1 MPDRNETALTLDD
14 VVVTAG
20 NSRLLDGVCMH
31 LSAGRIV
38 AVIGAN
44 GAGKTTLLDTIC
56 GMLPCAEGRVLIGN
70 GSAPDGTHPKVGRV
84 FQGSPMPETLTVAE
98 MCDIATRDAAEADAL
113 MERFGLTP
121 HATSFVAEL
130 STGMRRILDLA
141 MATVGDP
148 DVLLLDEPASG
159 LAVAEVEL
167 LAEMLIRWRDDTG
180 GTVLLVEHDP
190 PLVRRIADEVIV
202 LDAGKVLMRGAPE
215 EILDATPVRPTR
227 FHDPTTATFR
237 EALGRVAEDAA
248 PAAPPVRRVLST
260 WSLLRLGLRE
270 FSAGMA
276 SVLILG
282 VLNRVMKV
290 ELGISLLAVAV
301 ILASYNLAAPIA
313 LAIGH
318 RSDTHPIRGRRR
330 TPYIIGGAI
339 VTGLTVAAAPHVAG
353 RLASGLDAVS
363 VLLALALFIV
373 MGIGMYGAG
382 TVFFALIADLA
393 PPPERGHAASIVYF
407 ELMAGILAGV
417 ALTASVVGKQA
428 DGLSTLFAL
437 AGLLIVALTVL
448 AVWGQ
453 EDRIDPD
460 AIARPED
467 AVPFREAMGSIAKM
481 SQARLF
487 FAFMVATTL
496 FLFLQQAVLEP
507 YGGDVLGLD
516 VRQTASFNAV
526 MTIGIL
532 IGMVWAGKSK
542 AQQLGHKRVAT
553 WGLLLSVFGFS
564 WLALAANAGSQPPSW
579 LSIFVIG
586 LASGLFNVSVLALMM
601 GMADG
606 RRTALFMGAWTVA
619 HSLADGMATAGG
631 GIIHDLASRV
641 VSHQGTAYA
650 LVFAIEALGMLACLP
665 MLRAIDPERFAAEAA
680 ESEPPVAPND
690 GDRDGERAAAGALV
704 RA

>member
-1 MPDRNETALTLDD
+1 
-14 VVVTAG
+14 
-20 NSRLLDGVCMH
+20 
-31 LSAGRIV
+31 
-38 AVIGAN
+38 
-44 GAGKTTLLDTIC
+44 
-56 GMLPCAEGRVLIGN
+56 
-70 GSAPDGTHPKVGRV
+70 
-84 FQGSPMPETLTVAE
+84 MPETLTVAE
-98 MCDIATRDAAEADAL
+98 MCDIATNSHADADAL
-113 MERFGLTP
+113 MERFGLAP

-167 LAEMLIRWRDDTG
+167 LAELLTQWRDDTG
-180 GTVLLVEHDP
+180 GSILLVEHDP
-190 PLVRRIADEVIV
+190 PLVRRVADEVIV
-202 LDAGKVLMRGAPE
+202 LDAGRVLMRGAPA
-215 EILDATPVRPTR
+215 EILDAAPVRPTR
-227 FHDPTTATFR
+227 FHDPTTDTFR
-237 EALGRVAEDAA
+237 AALGRVAEDAA
-248 PAAPPVRRVLST
+248 PAAPPVRRVVST

-353 RLASGLDAVS
+353 RLAHGLNAGS
-363 VLLALALFIV
+363 VLLAIALFVV
-373 MGIGMYGAG
+373 MGIGMYGSG

-417 ALTASVVGKQA
+417 ALTTAVVDNQA
-428 DGLSTLFAL
+428 GGLTTLFAL
-437 AGLLIVALTVL
+437 AGLLIVALTTI

-453 EDRIDPD
+453 EDRVDPD
-460 AIARPED
+460 AVARPED
-467 AVPFREAMGSIAKM
+467 AVPFRVAIGSIAKM

-487 FAFMVATTL
+487 FGFMGATTL

-516 VRQTASFNAV
+516 VRQTSSFNAV

-532 IGMVWAGKSK
+532 IGMVWAGKNK
-542 AQQLGHKRVAT
+542 AQQLGHKRVAM
-553 WGLLLSVFGFS
+553 WGLLLSVVGFA

-586 LASGLFNVSVLALMM
+586 LASGTFNVSVLALMM
-601 GMADG
+601 SMADA

-619 HSLADGMATAGG
+619 HSLADGLATAGG
-631 GIIHDLASRV
+631 GVIHDLASRV
-641 VSHQGTAYA
+641 VSRDATAYA
-650 LVFAIEALGMLACLP
+650 LVFAVEAIGMLACLP

-680 ESEPPVAPND
+680 AYEPPRPEQAGG
-690 GDRDGERAAAGALV
+690 GDRPVGAERELV
-704 RA
+704 RT